1 MKANFSWE
9 RSAGQYA
16 ALYAQLI
23 PDRRRKAP
31 SALAK
36 AAE

>member
-9 RSAGQYA
+9 RSAEQYA

-23 PDRRRKAP
+23 PDRRMMPIVP
-31 SALAK
+31 SK

>member
-9 RSAGQYA
+9 RSAEQYA
-16 ALYAQLI
+16 ALYAKLL
-23 PDRRRKAP
+23 PGFVYAEEERAN
-31 SALAK
+31 